1 MCFPCFSLVNAS
13 RESRATATT
22 TTTSKIIFPNV
33 FLLAPI
39 SLDLRSLPRP
49 HSTTR
54 DPDPNVC
61 FEIIRPME
69 DLFKKTGS
77 KTNLVELIEE
87 LDLLRWRID
96 NHHITGLGSNTYK
109 APLVIELAWSS
120 KKYPLL
126 KLTVRTWN
134 TDRFGSDGFPFGF
147 RPPDRCELLVSFRE
161 CSKTWLI
168 GIFIFPSMNM
178 CHGICK

>member
-1 MCFPCFSLVNAS
+1 MGISERLRGFACVKQIRTSREMCFPCFSLVNAS

-22 TTTSKIIFPNV
+22 TTSNIIFPNV

-77 KTNLVELIEE
+77 KPNLVELIEE

-96 NHHITGLGSNTYK
+96 NHHMILQKVPPFETNSSHLKHGS
-109 APLVIELAWSS
+109 VW
-120 KKYPLL
+120 
-126 KLTVRTWN
+126 
-134 TDRFGSDGFPFGF
+134 F
-147 RPPDRCELLVSFRE
+147 RWVSFWV
-161 CSKTWLI
+161 SA
-168 GIFIFPSMNM
+168 S
-178 CHGICK
+178 